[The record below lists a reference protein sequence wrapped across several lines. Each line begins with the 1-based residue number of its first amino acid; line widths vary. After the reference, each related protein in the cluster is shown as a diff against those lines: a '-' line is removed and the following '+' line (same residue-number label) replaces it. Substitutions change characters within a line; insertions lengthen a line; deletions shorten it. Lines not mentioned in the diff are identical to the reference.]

1 MAYSIRGFGLCSV
14 SMLLLAYHDEEH
26 WTRTMDLVK
35 KEMGHR
41 FYRALQGSVPTDL
54 KTHGPLVDN

>member
-1 MAYSIRGFGLCSV
+1 
-14 SMLLLAYHDEEH
+14 MLLLAYHDEEH